1 MGSNNNQFTKRELEI
16 LLLISE
22 CNKNCNIASKLNL
35 SHHTVETHKSNL
47 IKKLKLKNTT
57 ELAVFAV
64 NNKIKIKLY
73 LEIALQKQ
81 NSSRNTDRGG
91 DIAETTIF

>member
-1 MGSNNNQFTKRELEI
+1 MGSNNNQFTKRELWI

-22 CNKNCNIASKLNL
+22 CNKNCDIASKLYL

-57 ELAVFAV
+57 ELAFYAV
-64 NNKIKIKLY
+64 ANKEKIKLQ
-73 LEIALQKQ
+73 L
-81 NSSRNTDRGG
+81 
-91 DIAETTIF
+91 